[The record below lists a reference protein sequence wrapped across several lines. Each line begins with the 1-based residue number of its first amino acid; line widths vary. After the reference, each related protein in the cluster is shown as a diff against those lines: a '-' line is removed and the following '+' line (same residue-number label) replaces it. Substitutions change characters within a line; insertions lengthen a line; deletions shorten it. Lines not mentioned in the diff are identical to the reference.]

1 MPSEEQLQ
9 PFREDGCSN
18 YYALALD
25 PEVAKI
31 LPVNSSFSMYT
42 NIMSLFFVGAREEG
56 GALFDVLCNQAEE
69 GSDIC
74 TNLRVNNFLM
84 ERYHDYIQAWFPTKR
99 QSDAHLSITLSDYD
113 IQTIRANPALQKTIL
128 GHFAMMMKF
137 YGFSLTVDNYQGSP
151 IDHAVTVGVLPNVER
166 PWLTPGNHNYLRITR
181 MLSSLNLLGLNN
193 YALAFKAGLGN
204 LDRQHS
210 GIIGQKTMGYW
221 NEAVEPQP
229 APAPTE
235 LPAIADAVVR
245 ATWISVILEIRHYF
259 ETLQNPSFID
269 SLFKD
274 RRAAKHDAI
283 SNLAEVLTGDKT
295 IYIHNAPDHSAA
307 DTDYQQI
314 ADTADTID
322 VAILK
327 DRLCAAGA
335 VARGYISGF
344 PDVTAAFGH
353 SRLYGLLGT
362 IVQKQRECIA
372 GNLTPIPDAAV
383 RAEMR

>member
-25 PEVAKI
+25 PEMAKI

-42 NIMSLFFVGAREEG
+42 NIMSLFSIRTRQEG
-56 GALFDVLCNQAEE
+56 RALFDVLCDQAK

-74 TNLRVNNFLM
+74 TNLTVNDLLM

-113 IQTIRANPALQKTIL
+113 IQTIRANPGLQKTIL

-137 YGFSLTVDNYQGSP
+137 YGFSLTVNNYQWNP
-151 IDHAVTVGVLPNVER
+151 VDHGVIVGILPNAER
-166 PWLTPGNHNYLRITR
+166 PWLVPKDHNYLRITR
-181 MLSSLNLLGLNN
+181 MLDSLTLLGLNN
-193 YALAFKAGLGN
+193 YPQAFKTA
-204 LDRQHS
+204 LDQLDNQHPR
-210 GIIGQKTMGYW
+210 IISEETKRFW
-221 NEAVEPQP
+221 ANAVKSKQP
-229 APAPTE
+229 PAPTE
-235 LPAIADAVVR
+235 LPVIADVVVR
-245 ATWISVILEIRHYF
+245 DTWISVVREIGRYF
-259 ETLQNPSFID
+259 ETLRNPSFID

-283 SNLAEVLTGDKT
+283 SNLAQVLTGEQV
-295 IYIHNAPDHSAA
+295 IYIHDSADDHYQRIAA
-307 DTDYQQI
+307 DTN
-314 ADTADTID
+314 

-327 DRLCAAGA
+327 DRLCTAGA

-353 SRLYGLLGT
+353 SRLYALLGT
-362 IVQKQRECIA
+362 IVQKQRECIT